1 MGLNGMPGAGAG
13 PGAGPGELRP
23 CNGWVTISNRKF
35 HGVVAARP
43 TVENDD
49 SVSRRTRSQLL
60 DEPRTVVAMEWGEG
74 MKTKQGSGAG
84 LRYSSAGGVA
94 WRGVRQRCEQK
105 TAPSLAA
112 PVSAYH
118 TFDWGWGCGRGLELV
133 VSATSARFG

>member
-105 TAPSLAA
+105 WVLVLSPA
-112 PVSAYH
+112 
-118 TFDWGWGCGRGLELV
+118 GGGRGEGGGGRRWKDGGAMTFC
-133 VSATSARFG
+133 SRG